1 MKIQHLAVVFILI
14 ILPISIIFSS
24 YVENQIETINMES
37 QYDTTL
43 LNCTYDAIKAY
54 QLNTINN
61 TESDVTNSKIADIEA
76 SVNTFKNSLVTSFGY
91 SGYDVSVMDEYLP
104 AIVYTLYDGYYIY
117 SPFENI
123 LTETSVYKDKTYED
137 NMNIKGLKTYVY
149 YSCRFKK
156 GTDSDFVITF
166 TLDNSITIQGIVK
179 GNYVNESGYLIDG
192 IIKGANDSY
201 TYDGVTFVNKLDNSS
216 DNIVGAEKLEEFVKD
231 KMYKYIKLNGTKY
244 YWDEDKEE
252 IFSIR
257 DGTIAMQMSKAID
270 EESYSVYTSL
280 IEKNNSAYNYYKQA
294 YEFTN
299 KVRALLNDLN
309 AADAVEL
316 DENVASGYKSLESY
330 FGNYVIFGNSY
341 YGDAT
346 KQTLIQG
353 ENSNFNQM
361 RRAVIRY
368 AIETNLKTAIAGFS
382 AYSNASTNFIMPKI
396 SEKDW
401 EIIQNNVTTISFLQG
416 LKIKSKTYN
425 GYAVVP
431 NTLTKEYVDE
441 ESIYMEYGKQYF
453 KSNDNSIIN
462 EAIGKSSGYLNID
475 YERKYLN
482 PKYYYSRVYD
492 DSGKYEPFLGSYTS
506 IMGNSGVNSTYDM
519 YDYMKNSG
527 VGNKLK
533 AAYYTALG
541 RERESSFKIYNDEL
555 MTQAVLI
562 FKGNG
567 NTNGNPPDYVLM
579 KKNTIFNIPS
589 LEKTPVNG
597 DEMGL
602 WDDDT
607 DSWNEF
613 TGWNTKP
620 DGSGTEFDNGGIINV
635 KKSTTLYAQWKDA
648 KYYIIYDFN
657 IDAGDELY
665 NGSVATGN
673 EINNNPKFIYDVGTY
688 ATVYSNKTL
697 RVSSSGKKWIL
708 DGWEA
713 VIDGATKKYELNS
726 EYRESKKITMKAIWR
741 EKNVKL
747 SKNDMIN
754 VNVTWSPTVDIDTN
768 TYLYSDVNNVKGNY
782 ASYAYYHSKNAYVG
796 GYHCLWLDQDD
807 TTGKNGGENTKVY
820 LGNISN
826 TNIKK
831 IVTYALI
838 YSSDVSNFDKVK
850 DLKIIITNETQSVT
864 LFTYDLSNVSGERMD
879 FYKNKI
885 GTIAGIITKNTN
897 STSDDDYW
905 IFEGGD

>member
-24 YVENQIETINMES
+24 YVENQIETINMEN

-123 LTETSVYKDKTYED
+123 LTETSVYRDKTYED

-179 GNYVNESGYLIDG
+179 GNYVNESGYLVDG
-192 IIKGANDSY
+192 ITKGANDSY
-201 TYDGVTFVNKLDNSS
+201 TYDGVTFVNQPDDSGNEW
-216 DNIVGAEKLEEFVKD
+216 IVGTEKLEEFVKD
-231 KMYKYIKLNGTKY
+231 KMYKYVKLNGTKY
-244 YWDEDKEE
+244 YWDEENEE

-257 DGTIAMQMSKAID
+257 DGAFGVQMSEKINKD
-270 EESYSVYTSL
+270 EYSLYTGL

-299 KVRALLNDLN
+299 KVRILLNDLN
-309 AADAVEL
+309 SADAVES
-316 DENVASGYKSLESY
+316 DVSIVGGYKSLESY
-330 FGNYVIFGNSY
+330 FGNYIIFGNAY
-341 YGDAT
+341 YGDTT
-346 KQTLIQG
+346 KQTLIQS

-368 AIETNLKTAIAGFS
+368 TIETNLKTAIAGFS

-401 EIIQNNVTTISFLQG
+401 EIIQNNVTAISFLQG
-416 LKIKSKTYN
+416 MKIKSKTYN

-441 ESIYMEYGKQYF
+441 DSIYMEYGEQYF
-453 KSNDNSIIN
+453 KSNDDKIIN
-462 EAIGKSSGYLNID
+462 ESIGKSSGYLNID

-482 PKYYYSRVYD
+482 PIYYYSRVYI
-492 DSGKYEPFLGSYTS
+492 SGSKYEPFLGSYTS
-506 IMGNSGVNSTYDM
+506 IMGNSGVNSTQDM
-519 YDYMKNSG
+519 YDYMKSKAG
-527 VGNKLK
+527 TKLK
-533 AAYYTALG
+533 VTYYTALG

-555 MTQAVLI
+555 MTQAALL
-562 FKGNG
+562 FDGNG
-567 NTNGNPPDYVLM
+567 STNGKPPDYVLM
-579 KKNTIFNIPS
+579 KKNTNYTIPNIS
-589 LEKTPVNG
+589 KTPTNTNDNQQ

-602 WDDDT
+602 WDEET
-607 DSWNEF
+607 VSWKEF
-613 TGWNTKP
+613 VGWNTKP
-620 DGSGTEFDNGGIINV
+620 DGSGTDVDNGGTLNV

-657 IDAGDELY
+657 IDAGDKLY
-665 NGSVATGN
+665 NNSVATGN
-673 EINNNPKFIYDVGTY
+673 EINNNQKFIYDVGTY

-697 RVSSSGKKWIL
+697 RVNSTGKKWIL

-713 VIDGATKKYELNS
+713 VIDGTTKKYELNS

-747 SKNDMIN
+747 SKNDIVN
-754 VNVTWSPTVDIDTN
+754 VNIYWTSSCDIDTHTN
-768 TYLYSDVNNVKGNY
+768 TDTGIHIFYSNKQARYNGN
-782 ASYAYYHSKNAYVG
+782 
-796 GYHCLWLDQDD
+796 LLFDLDRDD
-807 TTGKNGGENTKVY
+807 TRGGTGENTKMY
-820 LGNISN
+820 LENISK

-831 IVTYALI
+831 IETRAQI
-838 YSSDVSNFDKVK
+838 YSGVTNLNLVSNLKV
-850 DLKIIITNETQSVT
+850 IITNESNGEK
-864 LFTYDLSNVSGERMD
+864 LFEYDLTQVSG
-879 FYKNKI
+879 
-885 GTIAGIITKNTN
+885 TSALAGIITKNTN
-897 STSDDDYW
+897 TTSDDDYW